1 MHLHQRLGNTRELG
15 AGPYIRKILMRRL
28 IIVIGLLLV
37 MMTGGAEPSDT
48 LVVQVPD
55 TVTVHEQPK
64 KKMGLIRRIIRGFD
78 RLDERYIEPQH
89 YVFAAMLQTTYNY
102 ERYSL
107 SGGDQSITMKPDRNL
122 RVGPYAG
129 WKWVFLGYTFELGNL
144 NFGGGRR
151 EFNFS
156 MYSSQIVSTCSI
168 VVLVRTIS
176 CDK

>member
-1 MHLHQRLGNTRELG
+1 
-15 AGPYIRKILMRRL
+15 MRRL

-89 YVFAAMLQTTYNY
+89 YVFAAMLQTTYN
-102 ERYSL
+102 
-107 SGGDQSITMKPDRNL
+107 
-122 RVGPYAG
+122 
-129 WKWVFLGYTFELGNL
+129 
-144 NFGGGRR
+144 
-151 EFNFS
+151 
-156 MYSSQIVSTCSI
+156 
-168 VVLVRTIS
+168 
-176 CDK
+176 